1 MKVFK
6 VLCVDTATHCQILA
20 EDCSY
25 NSACFWLESEG
36 LINPNNVKIKWDFKT
51 NRYLI
56 LDGSTCFIYDEN
68 RGLLLSD

>member
-6 VLCVDTATHCQILA
+6 VLCVDTVTHCQILV
-20 EDCSY
+20 ENCSY
-25 NSACFWLESEG
+25 NSACYWLEFQG
-36 LINPNNVKIKWDFKT
+36 LINPNNVKIKCDLKT

-56 LDGSTCFIYDEN
+56 LDGNTLFIYDEN

>member
-6 VLCVDTATHCQILA
+6 VLCVDAVTHCQILI
-20 EDCSY
+20 ENCSY
-25 NSACFWLESEG
+25 NSACFWLESKG
-36 LINPNNVKIKWDFKT
+36 LINPNNIKIKWDSKT

-56 LDGSTCFIYDEN
+56 LDGNTCFIYDEN